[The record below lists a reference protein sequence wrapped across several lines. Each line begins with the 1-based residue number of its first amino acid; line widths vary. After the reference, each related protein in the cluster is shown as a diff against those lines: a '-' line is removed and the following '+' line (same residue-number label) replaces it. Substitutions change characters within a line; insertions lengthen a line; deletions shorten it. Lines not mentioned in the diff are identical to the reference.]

1 MRGEGEGE
9 RETFIQILISVCEP
23 AVLHSTVLFC
33 TVLYC
38 CALYCTA
45 VYSTILHISPPVC
58 NIDYSPFPPQHA
70 RSEGS
75 STGGKALESALS
87 ELHDDIIE
95 HCPLLLPVFRRVCT
109 EIHCER
115 TGQKSSDLRVESPV
129 KRHVLEIEQY
139 GKGQESVTLKGRKSV
154 YTPSTYTQAS
164 VQYVRKGPT
173 YLNNT
178 TSSSAGA
185 GAGKGFLHD
194 PPSSSSGSGS
204 GSGSR
209 FDSNVKSSGDD
220 DVNTTATSNKISNNN
235 NNNINTSNN
244 MNINNKNN
252 NNSNHNIHNN
262 NNNNRSHNNT
272 HNNTNTNT
280 NTNSTTNNGTNNSFN
295 NSRNESSLT
304 FRKGSKLFNQEWQ
317 T

>member
-115 TGQKSSDLRVESPV
+115 TGQKSSDLRVESPA

-209 FDSNVKSSGDD
+209 FDSNVRSSGDD

-235 NNNINTSNN
+235 NNNINTSN
-244 MNINNKNN
+244 KNN

-262 NNNNRSHNNT
+262 NNNSRSHNNT

-280 NTNSTTNNGTNNSFN
+280 NSTINNGTNNSFN